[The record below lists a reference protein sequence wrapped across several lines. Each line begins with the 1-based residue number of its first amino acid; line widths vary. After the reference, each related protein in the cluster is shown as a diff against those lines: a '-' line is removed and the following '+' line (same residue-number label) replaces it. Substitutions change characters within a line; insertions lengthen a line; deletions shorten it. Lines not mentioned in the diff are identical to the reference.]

1 MDKSVMGTGT
11 SFSKSTVTSDSST
24 YQVSADI
31 VCNGSQLEGIIR
43 TVIQTGAVLNVQ
55 IKPR

>member
-1 MDKSVMGTGT
+1 MGTGT
-11 SFSKSTVTSDSST
+11 SSSKSTITSDSST
-24 YQVSADI
+24 YQVSADLI
-31 VCNGSQLEGIIR
+31 CNGSQLEGIIR